1 LEPGL
6 VLGVMVMVVMM
17 VVVVTAFCERRIGT
31 DHQQK
36 SGKD

>member
-1 LEPGL
+1 LAPGL

-17 VVVVTAFCERRIGT
+17 VVVMARCERWAST
-31 DHQQK
+31 NHQQK